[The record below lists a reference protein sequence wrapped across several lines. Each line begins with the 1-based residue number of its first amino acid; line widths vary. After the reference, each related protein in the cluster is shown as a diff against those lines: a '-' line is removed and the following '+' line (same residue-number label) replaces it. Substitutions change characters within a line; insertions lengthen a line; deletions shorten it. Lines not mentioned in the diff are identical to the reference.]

1 MASVSYQGTYT
12 IGNAT
17 TNPSYSD
24 NDVIEAWLNGNL
36 VASSDCAVGDIYYC
50 CSDESPCAPQEYR
63 LKFSTDD
70 SNIGDLVTFRLVSQN
85 HSTIGFVDGYAAC
98 DYIVC
103 GTTTFNP
110 IFNLPDPTIS
120 FSDGVTYTIWETDTQ
135 NVSITIETNDG
146 YGNTDWYWDDS
157 SLNVGVWINHQ
168 WATNDGEDGLNN
180 ITPIGSD
187 ENFDS
192 IYWQPSGGIVGSSPI
207 EYTFTGPSFPA
218 DDFDTYSES

>member
-120 FSDGVTYTIWETDTQ
+120 FSDISNEAFLT
-135 NVSITIETNDG
+135 
-146 YGNTDWYWDDS
+146 
-157 SLNVGVWINHQ
+157 
-168 WATNDGEDGLNN
+168 A
-180 ITPIGSD
+180 
-187 ENFDS
+187 
-192 IYWQPSGGIVGSSPI
+192 
-207 EYTFTGPSFPA
+207 
-218 DDFDTYSES
+218 